1 MSRRAASF
9 VLVATSLVLLNGC
22 GSKLHQVSGTVT
34 LDGAPVEGAAVTFM
48 SDDGKKVYAGL
59 TDASGK
65 YTLYAG
71 EKPGATAGAYKVLVT
86 KPKKVEGDMTPGS
99 ADYVKHMAKQS
110 KEQATKD
117 TVGPSGAFSPTTT
130 GGGTPQAKGE
140 LPPMYSAA
148 TTTPFNATVPASG
161 PVDLALTTPKG
172 AKK

>member
-1 MSRRAASF
+1 MPRRATLFTAIVSSLFFAS
-9 VLVATSLVLLNGC
+9 GC
-22 GSKLHQVSGTVT
+22 GGPKLHPVSGTVT
-34 LDGAPVEGAAVTFM
+34 LDGNPVEGAAVTFM
-48 SDDGKKVYAGL
+48 SDDGKNTYAGL

-71 EKPGATAGAYKVLVT
+71 EKPGASAGSYKVLVT

-99 ADYVKHMAKQS
+99 ADYLKQMAK
-110 KEQATKD
+110 ATKESA
-117 TVGPSGAFSPTTT
+117 TKETTGAFNPAMAGGGGSVGP
-130 GGGTPQAKGE
+130 KGD

-148 TTTPFNATVPASG
+148 TTTPFSATVPPPG